1 MRFLSKISEGRNDFA
16 SYALT
21 ICLVIFSYGFLG
33 SLPLLIDL
41 RLSGTSFDEMMSI
54 EHMTRILG
62 KNRLLIHL
70 LLPFFFIF
78 GSLLLGIKYFHK
90 RSIRSFFTS
99 DASFRWKRFFTTFFL
114 WWVIMT
120 LFLVISFQTSSD
132 LKWNFNWSNF
142 WPLLLISFAMIPIQ
156 TTAEEL
162 FFRGYLAKAFYQ
174 KTGSVLHTILITS
187 ILFASMHAF
196 NPEVDTLGYGILVYY
211 FVTAV
216 FLAIMTAMDN
226 GMELS
231 MGYHAANNVFTAIMI
246 TNNWQAFQT
255 DAVFIDTSTPIFG
268 IDSILTLVIVQ
279 PLFLLLLS
287 KIYKWN
293 NWKLLVK

>member
-1 MRFLSKISEGRNDFA
+1 MSFLTKTSQGRNDFA

-21 ICLVIFSYGFLG
+21 ICLVILSYGFLG

-41 RLSGTSFDEMMSI
+41 KLSGTSFDEMMSI

-78 GSLLLGIKYFHK
+78 GSLLVGIKYFHK
-90 RSIRSFFTS
+90 QSIRSFFTS
-99 DASFRWKRFFTTFFL
+99 ANSFRWKRFFTTFFL
-114 WWVIMT
+114 WWVVMS

-174 KTGSVLHTILITS
+174 KTGSVLHAILITS

-196 NPEVDTLGYGILVYY
+196 NPEVETLGYGILVYY
-211 FVTAV
+211 FLTAI
-216 FLAIMTAMDN
+216 FLAVMTVMDN

-255 DAVFIDTSTPIFG
+255 DAVFMDTASPTFG
-268 IDSILTLVIVQ
+268 IDSILTLVIIQ

-287 KIYKWN
+287 KMYKWN
-293 NWKLLVK
+293 NWKKLVM